1 MAGPVIH
8 LLAARLAQIALTL
21 AILSFAM
28 FLLIGLMPGDPIELA
43 IAGDPRLNAEDAA
56 RLRALHGLDQPL
68 LARYA
73 AWAGGLLEGRFG
85 HSRLFAQPVAQVIW
99 PALLS
104 TLVLLGAA
112 LLVAG
117 AIGVGLGLLAAARPR
132 AAPAVDAIAILGQ
145 SAPSFWLGILL
156 IIGFAVTLGWLPAG
170 GTSET
175 GGVLDA
181 ARFLVLPVA
190 TLAIANLASYAR
202 HSAAAVGATL
212 GEPWIT
218 AARAR
223 GNAEGRLLLRHAL
236 PNASVPILQ
245 VAALDAGALVGGA
258 LITETLFARPGMGKL
273 IYDAVMGNDTNLAL
287 VALLLVA
294 LVTMLATLAADL
306 AQRALDPRLGDG

>member
-1 MAGPVIH
+1 VIR
-8 LLAARLAQIALTL
+8 LLAARLAQIAVTM

-28 FLLIGLMPGDPIELA
+28 FLLIGLMPGDPIDLA
-43 IAGDPRLNAEDAA
+43 IAGDPRLTAEDAA

-68 LARYA
+68 LSRYA

-85 HSRLFAQPVAQVIW
+85 HSRLFAQPVAAVIA
-99 PALLS
+99 PALVS
-104 TLVLLGAA
+104 TLVLLSAA
-112 LLVAG
+112 LLLAG
-117 AIGVGLGLLAAARPR
+117 GVGLALGLLAAARPR
-132 AAPAVDAIAILGQ
+132 VAPLVDAVAILGQ

-156 IIGFAVTLGWLPAG
+156 IILFAVTLGWLPAG

-175 GGVLDA
+175 GGLDSL
-181 ARFLVLPVA
+181 RFLVLPVA
-190 TLAIANLASYAR
+190 TLAIANLAAYAR
-202 HSAAAVGATL
+202 HSAAAVGLTL
-212 GEPWIT
+212 REPWIT

-223 GNAEGRLLLRHAL
+223 GNGEARVLLRHAF
-236 PNASVPILQ
+236 PNAAVPVLQ

-273 IYDAVMGNDTNLAL
+273 IYDAVMGNDPNLAL

-306 AQRALDPRLGDG
+306 AQRALDPRLRDA

>member
-1 MAGPVIH
+1 MIR
-8 LLAARLAQIALTL
+8 LLAARLVQIAVTM
-21 AILSFAM
+21 AVLSFAM
-28 FLLIGLMPGDPIELA
+28 FLLIELMPGDPIDLA
-43 IAGDPRLNAEDAA
+43 IAGDPRLTAEDAA

-73 AWAGGLLEGRFG
+73 AWAGALLEGRFG
-85 HSRLFAQPVAQVIW
+85 HSRLFAQPVADIIL
-99 PALLS
+99 PALGS

-112 LLVAG
+112 LAVA
-117 AIGVGLGLLAAARPR
+117 ATLGVGLGLLAAARPR
-132 AAPAVDAIAILGQ
+132 LAPLVDAVAILGQ

-156 IIGFAVTLGWLPAG
+156 IILFAVTLGWLPAG
-170 GTSET
+170 GTSEAD
-175 GGVLDA
+175 GLDRL
-181 ARFLVLPVA
+181 RFLLLPVA
-190 TLAIANLASYAR
+190 TLAIANLAAYAR
-202 HSAAAVGATL
+202 HSASAVELAL
-212 GEPWIT
+212 REPWVT

-223 GNAEGRLLLRHAL
+223 GNGEARVLLRHAF
-236 PNASVPILQ
+236 PNAAVPILQ

-306 AQRALDPRLGDG
+306 AQRALDPRLRDA